1 MVATIVNWDK
11 DLALPL
17 SKKIHIKKSE
27 DGYQAFCDGTYVGEL
42 LPGYYHRN
50 SVTEAIKDSD
60 IEKIKVEEF
69 EGTVIDYGEKTGA
82 VPRKTLVIEL
92 DQKTNKL
99 LKREDNKKI
108 KEINKVEK
116 KDQRRWYEILLE
128 FMAWYSL
135 PILAILLS
143 LLGIVLRQII

>member
-11 DLALPL
+11 DLVLPL
-17 SKKIHIKKSE
+17 SKKLHIKRSE
-27 DGYQAFCDGTYVGEL
+27 DGYQAFCDGAYVGDL

-50 SVTEAIKDSD
+50 SVTEAINDSD

-82 VPRKTLVIEL
+82 VPRKTLVVEL

-99 LKREDNKKI
+99 LKQEEKRKK
-108 KEINKVEK
+108 KERAKEEKARNLTWDKVN
-116 KDQRRWYEILLE
+116 RY
-128 FMAWYSL
+128 FMASGILMIISL
-135 PILAILLS
+135 IFQLFSKIL
-143 LLGIVLRQII
+143 

>member
-11 DLALPL
+11 DLVLPL
-17 SKKIHIKKSE
+17 SKKLHIKRSE
-27 DGYQAFCDGTYVGEL
+27 DGYQAFCDGAYVGDL

-50 SVTEAIKDSD
+50 SVTEAINDSD

-82 VPRKTLVIEL
+82 VPRKTLVAEL

-99 LKREDNKKI
+99 LKQEEKRKKRERA
-108 KEINKVEK
+108 KEEKARNLTWDKVN
-116 KDQRRWYEILLE
+116 RY
-128 FMAWYSL
+128 FMASGILMIISL
-135 PILAILLS
+135 IFQLFSKIL
-143 LLGIVLRQII
+143 

>member
-27 DGYQAFCDGTYVGEL
+27 DGYQAFCNGAYVGNL

-50 SVTEAIKDSD
+50 SVKEAISDSD

-69 EGTVIDYGEKTGA
+69 EGTVTGYGEKTGA
-82 VPRKTLVIEL
+82 ISRKTLVVEL
-92 DQKTNKL
+92 DRKTNKL
-99 LKREDNKKI
+99 LKREEKRRRREYA
-108 KEINKVEK
+108 KEEKARKLTWDKVN
-116 KDQRRWYEILLE
+116 RY
-128 FMAWYSL
+128 FMASGILMIISL
-135 PILAILLS
+135 IFHLLS
-143 LLGIVLRQII
+143 KIL